1 VRSALFNFR
10 QNRETIVN
18 TSPSHLFYQ
27 TRLRRPLL
35 DRGEGVWL
43 FDREGNRWLDGSSG
57 AMVSNI
63 GHSNRVVL
71 DAMKAQ
77 LERATFGYRL
87 HFENE
92 PAEMLA
98 ARIATLMPADLDRV
112 FFVSGGSEA
121 VESCLKLARQY
132 AIAIGEPQ
140 RWKIIS
146 RFPSYHGSTLGA
158 LAVTGMSMMSAP
170 FAPMLREMPKIPS
183 PTAYLDRDGLTDA
196 ERGLRYAD
204 MLRQEILR
212 QGPETVLAFIF
223 EPVGGASTGAL
234 VAPDSY
240 YPAIHDICDEF
251 GILLIADE
259 VMSGAGRT
267 GKYLACDHWGVTP
280 DIVALSKGFGA
291 GYAPLGAMVARR
303 DIAEAVIDAGGFVH
317 GHTYAGNPLACAAG
331 LAVLDEIDRLDL
343 LTAATTQGG
352 KLKSRLEDLM
362 ARYPF
367 IGDVRGKGLLL
378 AFELVSDR
386 RTMEPLAPSINAFNR
401 LVDIAYDR
409 GLIIYSRRTR
419 GGRIGDH
426 FMVCP
431 PLIVTD
437 AELDILMEKLDAS
450 LFAFA
455 EEEGLAVSGA
465 AA

>member
-1 VRSALFNFR
+1 M
-10 QNRETIVN
+10 TIEL
-18 TSPSHLFYQ
+18 SHLFYQ

-43 FDREGNRWLDGSSG
+43 FDRSGKRWLDGSSG

-63 GHSNRVVL
+63 GHSNRAVL

-77 LERATFGYRL
+77 LEKATFGYRL

-92 PAEMLA
+92 PAERLA
-98 ARIATLMPADLDRV
+98 ARIASLMPADLDRV

-121 VESCLKLARQY
+121 VESCLKLARQF
-132 AIAIGEPQ
+132 AVAKGEAQ
-140 RWKIIS
+140 RWKVIS

-170 FAPMLREMPKIPS
+170 FAPMLREMPKIPA
-183 PTAYLDRDGLTDA
+183 PTAYLDRDNLTMD

-204 MLRQEILR
+204 LLRQEILR

-240 YPAIHDICDEF
+240 YGEIRRICDEF

-267 GKYLACDHWGVTP
+267 GKYLACDHWDLEP

-303 DIAEAVIDAGGFVH
+303 DIAEAVIDAGGFIH

-331 LAVLDEIDRLDL
+331 LAVLDEIDRLGL
-343 LTAATTQGG
+343 LDAAAAQGG
-352 KLKSRLEDLM
+352 KLKARLEGLM
-362 ARYPF
+362 ARFPF

-378 AFELVSDR
+378 AFELVADR
-386 RTMEPLAPSINAFNR
+386 DTMEPLPVSLNAHNR
-401 LVDIAYDR
+401 LVDIAYER

-437 AELDILMEKLDAS
+437 DELDRLMDMLDAS
-450 LFAFA
+450 LRQFAD
-455 EEEGLAVSGA
+455 EEGLALAEVA
-465 AA
+465 A